1 MKTISPRDAAIQMN
15 KCGASHTPFL
25 FAFDFELEHAL
36 LSKIH
41 LHRAIFFSEHHSE
54 EIRQLR
60 TSRLTPN

>member
-36 LSKIH
+36 FIENPLAQSNI
-41 LHRAIFFSEHHSE
+41 LF
-54 EIRQLR
+54 R
-60 TSRLTPN
+60 TPLGGNKTVTN